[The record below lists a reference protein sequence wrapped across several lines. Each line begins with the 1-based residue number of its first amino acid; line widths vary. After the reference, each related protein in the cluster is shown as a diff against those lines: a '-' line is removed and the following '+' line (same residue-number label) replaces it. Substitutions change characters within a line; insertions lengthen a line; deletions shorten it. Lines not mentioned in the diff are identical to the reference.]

1 MLWVI
6 RIITFTLLFFFSS
19 TAMAQYKVAN
29 VKLNRASVSSIKII
43 GSDVDNI
50 SFFVKDNNK
59 KVYRFSNISEKDA
72 DTILK
77 RLDSEAPISVNC
89 RSVEKKK
96 YMDVVDWE

>member
-6 RIITFTLLFFFSS
+6 RIITFTVLFLLAS
-19 TAMAQYKVAN
+19 TAVAQEPIDS
-29 VKLNRASVSSIKII
+29 VKLHRTSVNSIKII
-43 GSDVDNI
+43 GSDIDNI

-59 KVYRFSNISEKDA
+59 TVYRFSNISEKDA
-72 DTILK
+72 NKILK
-77 RLDSEAPISVNC
+77 RLDSEDPISVNF